1 MRWRKL
7 GRIFTA
13 AGQRPWM
20 QTHCS
25 MPFGEPLDDRR
36 LRVWFS
42 PRDEANRSHT
52 AWLEIDIEDPARVL
66 DLAAEPVL
74 APGAVGAF
82 DDCGAMPSWILRHG
96 AERLLYYIG
105 WNVPTTVPF
114 RNAIGMATDDGRGGT
129 AFRRAVAGPVL
140 DRGPH
145 DPHFVATPCVLTEG
159 QSWHMWYLSGT
170 GWTGE
175 PPAAHYNIRYAT
187 SVDGIH
193 WDARGLVCIDRQH
206 RDEIA
211 IARPSVL
218 RDGDL
223 WRMWFCCR
231 GTNFPYR
238 LGYAESEDGLS
249 WRRRDR
255 LAGLRAGGTGW
266 DSKMIAYP
274 HVFDMGG
281 TRYML
286 YAGDGFGREGM
297 GLAVLD
303 GR

>member
-7 GRIFTA
+7 GRIFAA

-20 QTHCS
+20 RTHCS

-42 PRDEANRSHT
+42 PRDGANRSHT
-52 AWLEIDIEDPARVL
+52 AWLEIDVREPDRVL
-66 DLAAEPVL
+66 ALAEEPVL
-74 APGAVGAF
+74 GPGPVGSF
-82 DDCGAMPSWILRHG
+82 DDCGAMPSWIVRHG
-96 AERLLYYIG
+96 GERRLYYIG

-114 RNAIGMATDDGRGGT
+114 RNAVGLATDDGRDGV
-129 AFRRAVAGPVL
+129 AFRRAVPGPVL

-145 DPHFVATPCVLTEG
+145 DPYFVATPCVMVEG
-159 QSWHMWYLSGT
+159 RSWHMWYLSGT

-175 PPAAHYNIRYAT
+175 PPAARYDIRYAT
-187 SVDGIH
+187 SLDGVH
-193 WDARGLVCIDRQH
+193 WDARGLVCIGWQH
-206 RDEIA
+206 PGEIA

-223 WRMWFCCR
+223 WRMWFSYR
-231 GTNFPYR
+231 GTDFPYR

-255 LAGLRAGGTGW
+255 LAGLRTGGTGW
-266 DSKMIAYP
+266 DSAMIAYP

-281 TRYML
+281 ARYML
-286 YAGDGFGREGM
+286 YAGDGFGQAGM

-303 GR
+303 SR